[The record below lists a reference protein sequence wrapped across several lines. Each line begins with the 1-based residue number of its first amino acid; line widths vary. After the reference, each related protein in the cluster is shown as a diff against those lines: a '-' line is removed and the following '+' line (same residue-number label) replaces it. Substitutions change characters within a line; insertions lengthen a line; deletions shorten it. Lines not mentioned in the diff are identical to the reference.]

1 MDEHYV
7 SWWKTIEILALT
19 KFHPN
24 IDILW
29 KSHAPENTLK
39 NIRCSQLA
47 DSIRVWYVFREY
59 LSLCLTGKK
68 FSDTGACQYLWFN
81 RNIRSRSKQSL
92 YYEDWYEKK
101 ICLINDLLN
110 PHHPG
115 HKLFEELVLDFRI
128 SIKDRRKYNFL
139 VKNIPDTWIQEPNND
154 DLDLHDTMIL
164 ELLNAK
170 KVPKYA
176 YDVMMETVLPLKRY
190 DFWQKSIPDIPMNV
204 DWMEVHTCNYSSCI
218 ATRFC

>member
-1 MDEHYV
+1 MIYYG
-7 SWWKTIEILALT
+7 
-19 KFHPN
+19 
-24 IDILW
+24 

-101 ICLINDLLN
+101 FCLINDLLN
-110 PHHPG
+110 PPHPG

-190 DFWQKSIPDIPMNV
+190 NFWQKIIPDIPMNV
-204 DWMEVHTCNYSSCI
+204 DWMEVHTCNYTALFWQKEASDIPSK
-218 ATRFC
+218 FELLMFS